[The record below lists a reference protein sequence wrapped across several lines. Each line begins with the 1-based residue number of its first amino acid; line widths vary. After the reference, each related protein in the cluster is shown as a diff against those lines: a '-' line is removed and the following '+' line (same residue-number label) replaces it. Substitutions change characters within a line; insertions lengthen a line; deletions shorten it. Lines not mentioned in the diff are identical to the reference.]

1 MKLRGMKLI
10 FFLKEP
16 LGSSIFLKVVAK
28 SKTLVAKKK
37 KLSQE
42 FFLKMKKSFYS
53 VSLKSYTLRNCE
65 FLS

>member
-37 KLSQE
+37 KTKSRV
-42 FFLKMKKSFYS
+42 FFKNEKIVLFCQFEE
-53 VSLKSYTLRNCE
+53 LHPPEL
-65 FLS
+65 